1 MVLVFIDLL
10 MDVLIHLFIC
20 LFINLSIYLL
30 SSIFDN
36 FSSSFFIG
44 MASSKGTTAELDSL
58 VCIRIDRPSRMNAF
72 KPKGSFCKV
81 LAVIEVS
88 KDEGE

>member
-1 MVLVFIDLL
+1 
-10 MDVLIHLFIC
+10 
-20 LFINLSIYLL
+20 
-30 SSIFDN
+30 
-36 FSSSFFIG
+36 

-81 LAVIEVS
+81 LAVIEVG
-88 KDEGE
+88 KDEVE

>member
-1 MVLVFIDLL
+1 MF
-10 MDVLIHLFIC
+10 F
-20 LFINLSIYLL
+20 
-30 SSIFDN
+30 
-36 FSSSFFIG
+36 FSSFSIG

-81 LAVIEVS
+81 LAVIEVG

>member
-1 MVLVFIDLL
+1 
-10 MDVLIHLFIC
+10 
-20 LFINLSIYLL
+20 
-30 SSIFDN
+30 
-36 FSSSFFIG
+36 

-81 LAVIEVS
+81 LAVIEVGE
-88 KDEGE
+88 KMKKKGNDEKEWRRFCCQF

>member
-1 MVLVFIDLL
+1 
-10 MDVLIHLFIC
+10 
-20 LFINLSIYLL
+20 
-30 SSIFDN
+30 
-36 FSSSFFIG
+36 

-81 LAVIEVS
+81 LAVIEVRES
-88 KDEGE
+88 KLIKNGEVFVVSYYPFLSFLSFCF